1 MAGVFCPTCESVVS
15 VTAAYCLAC
24 GHDLTVQGP
33 ITSTGHDLNQL
44 KEVVRLRE
52 DLSMAEKFD
61 IIAKVEEGANPIL
74 LGIAAPAE
82 APAEVSEDEEG
93 EAAPAKV
100 TTLEPPMGG
109 WGQSSAVRSAAEAV
123 SRSSRAM
130 SMVEKGTI
138 DRDSEAFRT
147 AMDRGFEAGRHLH
160 AVSVGAHEG
169 ADAEAMQDVAQ
180 LTPPERSFCPKCGSD
195 INSFTTHQWTKW
207 RGVADGVLLLE
218 LEAAMEAALVELA
231 AHYEDRLEQAGAE
244 APAVDEKA
252 LRAEIEAEVRA
263 ELSASKEASEGA
275 ESDSSED
282 DDGEKEPAKKAAS
295 TSKPAKAK
303 AKSKAGAKPK
313 KAGVGMFGA
322 KRPKMTYDGPK
333 GGKAEWFLE
342 NALVTVYDPHGT
354 GKTLKPKTILARSS
368 EGNVRVADV
377 IHAYASGGRDKV
389 RDLAWSSPQTEYLVE
404 AFDAC

>member
-15 VTAAYCLAC
+15 ASAAYCLAC

-61 IIAKVEEGANPIL
+61 LIAKVEEGANPIL

-82 APAEVSEDEEG
+82 APEGDAEEDEGATPQVRTLE
-93 EAAPAKV
+93 APA
-100 TTLEPPMGG
+100 EG
-109 WGQSSAVRSAAEAV
+109 WGQSAAVRAAAEAV
-123 SRSSRAM
+123 ARSSRGM
-130 SMVEKGTI
+130 GMVEAGTI
-138 DRDSEAFRT
+138 DRDSEAFRS

-160 AVSVGAHEG
+160 AVACGAHEG
-169 ADAEAMQDVAQ
+169 ADPEAMQDVTQ
-180 LTPPERSFCPKCGSD
+180 LTPPQRSFCPKCGSD

-207 RGVADGVLLLE
+207 RGTADGVLLLE

-231 AHYEDRLEQAGAE
+231 AHYEDRME
-244 APAVDEKA
+244 ASPSKGQGVDMDA

-263 ELSASKEASEGA
+263 ELKAGGSEKP
-275 ESDSSED
+275 EDSSEGD
-282 DDGEKEPAKKAAS
+282 EAGAADSEDAKAS
-295 TSKPAKAK
+295 TSAPAKAK
-303 AKSKAGAKPK
+303 AKSKADAKPK
-313 KAGVGMFGA
+313 KSGGGMFGS
-322 KRPKMTYDGPK
+322 KRPKMTYEGPE

-377 IHAYASGGRDKV
+377 IHAYASGGREKV
-389 RDLAWSSPQTEYLVE
+389 RDLAWTSPQTEYLIE

>member
-1 MAGVFCPTCESVVS
+1 MAGVYCPTCESVVS
-15 VTAAYCLAC
+15 ASAAYCLAC

-44 KEVVRLRE
+44 KEVVRLRD

-61 IIAKVEEGANPIL
+61 LIAKVEEGANPIL

-82 APAEVSEDEEG
+82 APAEGEKDAADETVAEQ
-93 EAAPAKV
+93 V
-100 TTLEPPMGG
+100 HTLEPPAGG
-109 WGQSSAVRSAAEAV
+109 WGQSSAVRAAAEAV

-130 SMVEKGTI
+130 SMVESGTI
-138 DRDSEAFRT
+138 DRDSDAFRT

-160 AVSVGAHEG
+160 AVACGAHEG
-169 ADAEAMQDVAQ
+169 ADPKAMQDVTQ
-180 LTPPERSFCPKCGSD
+180 LTPPQRSFCPKCGSD

-207 RGVADGVLLLE
+207 RGTADGVLLLE

-231 AHYEDRLEQAGAE
+231 AHYEDRMEGASSKGSE
-244 APAVDEKA
+244 VDVNA

-263 ELSASKEASEGA
+263 EMKADAGA
-275 ESDSSED
+275 ESSEPS
-282 DDGEKEPAKKAAS
+282 EAAVNPADADADADAAKATTA
-295 TSKPAKAK
+295 PAKAK
-303 AKSKAGAKPK
+303 GKSKAAAKPK
-313 KAGVGMFGA
+313 KAGGGMFGA
-322 KRPKMTYDGPK
+322 KRPKMTYDGPE

-389 RDLAWSSPQTEYLVE
+389 RDLAWTSPQTEYLIE

>member
-1 MAGVFCPTCESVVS
+1 
-15 VTAAYCLAC
+15 LAC

-61 IIAKVEEGANPIL
+61 LIAKVEEGANPIL

-82 APAEVSEDEEG
+82 APAEVPEDAEG

-100 TTLEPPMGG
+100 TTLEAPEGG
-109 WGQSSAVRSAAEAV
+109 WGQSPAVRAAAEAV

-130 SMVEKGTI
+130 TMVEKGTI
-138 DRDSEAFRT
+138 DRDGEAFRA

-160 AVSVGAHEG
+160 AVAVGAHEG
-169 ADAEAMQDVAQ
+169 ADAEAMQDVTQ
-180 LTPPERSFCPKCGSD
+180 LTPPGRSFCPKCGSD

-207 RGVADGVLLLE
+207 RGMADGVLLLE
-218 LEAAMEAALVELA
+218 LEAAMEAALLELA
-231 AHYEDRLEQAGAE
+231 AHYEDRLEQTGAK

-252 LRAEIEAEVRA
+252 LRAEIEAKVRA
-263 ELSASKEASEGA
+263 ELSASADGGEPAATESSTADDGA
-275 ESDSSED
+275 EEPVEKPSSI
-282 DDGEKEPAKKAAS
+282 
-295 TSKPAKAK
+295 SKPAQAK

-313 KAGVGMFGA
+313 KSGGGLFGA
-322 KRPKMTYDGPK
+322 KRPKMTYDGPA

-377 IHAYASGGRDKV
+377 IHTYASGGRDNV
-389 RDLAWSSPQTEYLVE
+389 RELAWSSPQTEYLIE

>member
-15 VTAAYCLAC
+15 ASAAYCLAC

-82 APAEVSEDEEG
+82 APAEGEEG
-93 EAAPAKV
+93 EGDEAVPVQTSTLDAPAD
-100 TTLEPPMGG
+100 G
-109 WGQSSAVRSAAEAV
+109 WGQSAAVRAASEAV
-123 SRSSRAM
+123 ARSSRAM
-130 SMVEKGTI
+130 GMVEAGTI
-138 DRDSEAFRT
+138 DRDSEAFRA

-160 AVSVGAHEG
+160 AVACGAHEG
-169 ADAEAMQDVAQ
+169 ADPEAMQDVAQ

-207 RGVADGVLLLE
+207 RGTADGVLLLE

-231 AHYEDRLEQAGAE
+231 AHYEDRLDASESSGSD
-244 APAVDEKA
+244 VDVKA
-252 LRAEIEAEVRA
+252 LRAEIEAEIRA
-263 ELSASKEASEGA
+263 ELQASEPASEQSAPDASAAETTAEPEEKEAPKPAKPKAKSASK
-275 ESDSSED
+275 
-282 DDGEKEPAKKAAS
+282 
-295 TSKPAKAK
+295 
-303 AKSKAGAKPK
+303 PK
-313 KAGVGMFGA
+313 KGGMFGA
-322 KRPKMTYDGPK
+322 KRPKMTYEGPADAK
-333 GGKAEWFLE
+333 GEWFLE
-342 NALVTVYDPHGT
+342 NALETVYDPHGT
-354 GKTLKPKTILARSS
+354 GKTLKPRTILARSS

-377 IHAYASGGRDKV
+377 IHAYAKGGRDKV
-389 RDLAWSSPQTEYLVE
+389 SALAWTSPQTEYLIE

>member
-15 VTAAYCLAC
+15 ASAAYCLAC

-82 APAEVSEDEEG
+82 APAEGEEG
-93 EAAPAKV
+93 EGNEAVPVQTSTLDAPAD
-100 TTLEPPMGG
+100 G
-109 WGQSSAVRSAAEAV
+109 WGQSAAVRAASEAV
-123 SRSSRAM
+123 ARSSRAM
-130 SMVEKGTI
+130 GMVEAGTI
-138 DRDSEAFRT
+138 DRDSEAFRA

-160 AVSVGAHEG
+160 AVACGAHEG
-169 ADAEAMQDVAQ
+169 ADPEAMQDVAQ

-207 RGVADGVLLLE
+207 RGTADGVLLLE

-231 AHYEDRLEQAGAE
+231 AHYEDRLDASESSGSD
-244 APAVDEKA
+244 VDVKA
-252 LRAEIEAEVRA
+252 LRAEIEAEIRA
-263 ELSASKEASEGA
+263 ELQASEPASKQSAPDASAAETTAEPEEKEAPKPAKPKAKSASK
-275 ESDSSED
+275 
-282 DDGEKEPAKKAAS
+282 
-295 TSKPAKAK
+295 
-303 AKSKAGAKPK
+303 PK
-313 KAGVGMFGA
+313 KGGMFGA
-322 KRPKMTYDGPK
+322 KRPKMTYEGPADAK
-333 GGKAEWFLE
+333 GEWFLE
-342 NALVTVYDPHGT
+342 NALETVYDPHGT
-354 GKTLKPKTILARSS
+354 GKTLKPRTILARSS

-377 IHAYASGGRDKV
+377 IHAYAKGGRDKV
-389 RDLAWSSPQTEYLVE
+389 SALAWTSPQTEYLIE

>member
-1 MAGVFCPTCESVVS
+1 MAGVFCPTCESAVS
-15 VTAAYCLAC
+15 ASAAYCLAC

-44 KEVVRLRE
+44 KEVVRLRD
-52 DLSMAEKFD
+52 DLSMADKFD
-61 IIAKVEEGANPIL
+61 LIAKVEEGANPIL

-82 APAEVSEDEEG
+82 APAEGEAEAEG
-93 EAAPAKV
+93 EKV
-100 TTLEPPMGG
+100 TAQAHTLEPPIGG
-109 WGQSSAVRSAAEAV
+109 WGQSSAVRAAAEAV

-130 SMVEKGTI
+130 SMVEAGTR
-138 DRDSEAFRT
+138 DRDSEAFRA

-160 AVSVGAHEG
+160 AVASGAHEG
-169 ADAEAMQDVAQ
+169 ADPEAMQDVTQ
-180 LTPPERSFCPKCGSD
+180 LTPPQRSFCPKCGSD
-195 INSFTTHQWTKW
+195 INSFTAHQWTKW
-207 RGVADGVLLLE
+207 RGTADGVLLLE

-231 AHYEDRLEQAGAE
+231 AHYEDRLEATSPKGPE
-244 APAVDEKA
+244 VDVDA

-263 ELSASKEASEGA
+263 ELKADASAAASEPEEDSSDTVGA
-275 ESDSSED
+275 EE
-282 DDGEKEPAKKAAS
+282 AKATTA
-295 TSKPAKAK
+295 PAKAK
-303 AKSKAGAKPK
+303 AKSKAAAKPK
-313 KAGVGMFGA
+313 KAGGGVFGS
-322 KRPKMTYDGPK
+322 KRPKMTYDGPE

-368 EGNVRVADV
+368 DGNVRVADV

-389 RDLAWSSPQTEYLVE
+389 RDLAWTSPQTEYLID

>member
-15 VTAAYCLAC
+15 ASAAYCLAC

-82 APAEVSEDEEG
+82 APPEASENEEG
-93 EAAPAKV
+93 EAAPATV
-100 TTLEPPMGG
+100 TTLEAPLGG
-109 WGQSSAVRSAAEAV
+109 WGQSPAVRAAAEAV

-138 DRDSEAFRT
+138 DRDGEAFRA

-160 AVSVGAHEG
+160 AVAVGAHEG
-169 ADAEAMQDVAQ
+169 ADAEAMQDVSQ
-180 LTPPERSFCPKCGSD
+180 LTPPQRSFCPKCGSD

-207 RGVADGVLLLE
+207 RGMADGVLLLE

-231 AHYEDRLEQAGAE
+231 AHYEDRLEQASVE
-244 APAVDEKA
+244 ASAVDEKA
-252 LRAEIEAEVRA
+252 IRAEIEAKVRA
-263 ELSASKEASEGA
+263 ELSDSAEEGEPDAPASSK
-275 ESDSSED
+275 D
-282 DDGEKEPAKKAAS
+282 DDAEEEPAEKPAS

-313 KAGVGMFGA
+313 KGGGGLFGA
-322 KRPKMTYDGPK
+322 KRPKMTYDGPE

-368 EGNVRVADV
+368 DGNVRVADV

-389 RDLAWSSPQTEYLVE
+389 RDLAWSSPQTEYLIE

>member
-15 VTAAYCLAC
+15 ASAAYCLAC

-33 ITSTGHDLNQL
+33 IPSTGHDLNQL
-44 KEVVRLRE
+44 KEVVRLRD
-52 DLSMAEKFD
+52 DLSMADKFD
-61 IIAKVEEGANPIL
+61 LIAKVEEGANPIL

-82 APAEVSEDEEG
+82 APAEGEAEAEG
-93 EAAPAKV
+93 EEVAAP
-100 TTLEPPMGG
+100 THTLEPPIGG
-109 WGQSSAVRSAAEAV
+109 WGQSTAVRAAAEAV

-130 SMVEKGTI
+130 SMVEAGTI
-138 DRDSEAFRT
+138 DRDSEAFRA

-160 AVSVGAHEG
+160 AVACGAHEG
-169 ADAEAMQDVAQ
+169 ADPEAMQDVTQ
-180 LTPPERSFCPKCGSD
+180 LTPPQRSFCPKCGSD
-195 INSFTTHQWTKW
+195 INSFTAHQWTKW
-207 RGVADGVLLLE
+207 QGTADGVLLLE

-231 AHYEDRLEQAGAE
+231 AHYEDRLDGAASKGPE
-244 APAVDEKA
+244 VDVDA

-263 ELSASKEASEGA
+263 ELKADASVAASEP
-275 ESDSSED
+275 EEDSS
-282 DDGEKEPAKKAAS
+282 DGGNVEEAKTTTA
-295 TSKPAKAK
+295 PAKAK

-313 KAGVGMFGA
+313 KAGGGLFGA
-322 KRPKMTYDGPK
+322 KRPKMTYDGPE

-389 RDLAWSSPQTEYLVE
+389 RDLAWTSPQTEYLIE

>member
-15 VTAAYCLAC
+15 ASAAYCLAC

-44 KEVVRLRE
+44 KEVVRLRD
-52 DLSMAEKFD
+52 DLSMADKFD
-61 IIAKVEEGANPIL
+61 LIAKVEEGANPIL

-82 APAEVSEDEEG
+82 APAEG
-93 EAAPAKV
+93 EAEAQGEEVAAR
-100 TTLEPPMGG
+100 THTLEPPIGG
-109 WGQSSAVRSAAEAV
+109 WGQSTAVRAAAEAV

-130 SMVEKGTI
+130 SMVEAGTI
-138 DRDSEAFRT
+138 DRDSEAFRA

-160 AVSVGAHEG
+160 AVACGAHEG
-169 ADAEAMQDVAQ
+169 ADPEAMQDVTQ
-180 LTPPERSFCPKCGSD
+180 LTPPQRSFCPKCGSD
-195 INSFTTHQWTKW
+195 INSFTAHQWTKW
-207 RGVADGVLLLE
+207 QGTADGVLLLE

-231 AHYEDRLEQAGAE
+231 AHYEDRLGEGSSKGPE
-244 APAVDEKA
+244 VDVAA

-263 ELSASKEASEGA
+263 ELKADASVAASEP
-275 ESDSSED
+275 EEDSSDAGDVE
-282 DDGEKEPAKKAAS
+282 EAKTTTA
-295 TSKPAKAK
+295 PAKAK
-303 AKSKAGAKPK
+303 AKSKADAKPK
-313 KAGVGMFGA
+313 KAGGGLFGA
-322 KRPKMTYDGPK
+322 KRPKMTYDGPE

-389 RDLAWSSPQTEYLVE
+389 RDLAWTSPQTEYLIE

>member
-1 MAGVFCPTCESVVS
+1 MAGVFCPTCEAVVS
-15 VTAAYCLAC
+15 ASAAYCLAC
-24 GHDLTVQGP
+24 GHDLSVQGP

-61 IIAKVEEGANPIL
+61 LIAKVEEGANPIL

-82 APAEVSEDEEG
+82 ATGGGEEHAEG
-93 EAAPAKV
+93 EQAATQV
-100 TTLEPPMGG
+100 TTLEAPTGG
-109 WGQSSAVRSAAEAV
+109 WGQSPAVRAAAEAV

-130 SMVEKGTI
+130 SMVESGTI

-160 AVSVGAHEG
+160 AVACGAHEG
-169 ADAEAMQDVAQ
+169 ADHEAMQEVTQ

-195 INSFTTHQWTKW
+195 INSFTAHQWTKW
-207 RGVADGVLLLE
+207 RGTADGVLLLE

-231 AHYEDRLEQAGAE
+231 AHYEDRLDEAGSKGPE
-244 APAVDEKA
+244 VDVEA

-263 ELSASKEASEGA
+263 AMKTDSGSEEGDAAEKEEGEA
-275 ESDSSED
+275 ESKDSTT
-282 DDGEKEPAKKAAS
+282 ATTA
-295 TSKPAKAK
+295 PAKAK
-303 AKSKAGAKPK
+303 AKSKASSKPK
-313 KAGVGMFGA
+313 KAGGGMFGA
-322 KRPKMTYDGPK
+322 KRPKMTYDGPE

-389 RDLAWSSPQTEYLVE
+389 RDLAWTSPQTEYLIE

>member
-52 DLSMAEKFD
+52 DLSMAQKFD

-74 LGIAAPAE
+74 LGIAAPAD

-100 TTLEPPMGG
+100 TTLELPLGG
-109 WGQSSAVRSAAEAV
+109 WGQSSAVRSAVETV

-138 DRDSEAFRT
+138 DRDSEAFKS
-147 AMDRGFEAGRHLH
+147 AMDRGFEAGRQLH
-160 AVSVGAHEG
+160 AVAVGAHEG
-169 ADAEAMQDVAQ
+169 ADAEAMEDVAQ
-180 LTPPERSFCPKCGSD
+180 LTPPDRSFCPKCGSD

-218 LEAAMEAALVELA
+218 LEAAMEAALIELA
-231 AHYEDRLEQAGAE
+231 AHYEDRLEDSGAE
-244 APAVDEKA
+244 APAVDAKA

-263 ELSASKEASEGA
+263 ELSASKEAGEPG
-275 ESDSSED
+275 ESVSSQSDE
-282 DDGEKEPAKKAAS
+282 GEKEPAKKASS

-303 AKSKAGAKPK
+303 GKASAKPK
-313 KAGVGMFGA
+313 KGGGGLFGA

-389 RDLAWSSPQTEYLVE
+389 RALAWSSPQTEYLVE

>member
-15 VTAAYCLAC
+15 ASAAYCLAC

-82 APAEVSEDEEG
+82 APAEGEEG
-93 EAAPAKV
+93 EGNEAVPVQTSTLDAPAD
-100 TTLEPPMGG
+100 G
-109 WGQSSAVRSAAEAV
+109 WGQSAAVRAASEAV
-123 SRSSRAM
+123 ARSSRAM
-130 SMVEKGTI
+130 GMVEAGTI
-138 DRDSEAFRT
+138 DRDSEAFRA

-160 AVSVGAHEG
+160 AVACGAHEG
-169 ADAEAMQDVAQ
+169 ADPEAMQDVAQ

-207 RGVADGVLLLE
+207 RGTADGVLLLE

-231 AHYEDRLEQAGAE
+231 AHYEDRLDASESSGSD
-244 APAVDEKA
+244 VDVKA
-252 LRAEIEAEVRA
+252 LRAEIEAEIRA
-263 ELSASKEASEGA
+263 ELQASEPASEQSAPDASAAETTAEPEEKEAPKPAKPKAKSASK
-275 ESDSSED
+275 
-282 DDGEKEPAKKAAS
+282 
-295 TSKPAKAK
+295 
-303 AKSKAGAKPK
+303 PK
-313 KAGVGMFGA
+313 KGGMFGA
-322 KRPKMTYDGPK
+322 KRPKMTYEGPADAK
-333 GGKAEWFLE
+333 GEWFLE
-342 NALVTVYDPHGT
+342 NALETVYDPHGT
-354 GKTLKPKTILARSS
+354 GKTLKPRTILARSS

-377 IHAYASGGRDKV
+377 IHAYAKGGRDKV
-389 RDLAWSSPQTEYLVE
+389 SALAWTSPQTEYLIE

>member
-15 VTAAYCLAC
+15 ASAAYCLAC

-44 KEVVRLRE
+44 KEVVRLRD
-52 DLSMAEKFD
+52 DLSMADKFD
-61 IIAKVEEGANPIL
+61 LIAKVEEGANPIL

-82 APAEVSEDEEG
+82 APAEGEAEAEG
-93 EAAPAKV
+93 EETAAQV
-100 TTLEPPMGG
+100 HTLEPPIGG
-109 WGQSSAVRSAAEAV
+109 WGQSSAVRAAAEAV

-130 SMVEKGTI
+130 SMVESGTI
-138 DRDSEAFRT
+138 DRDSEPFRA

-160 AVSVGAHEG
+160 AVACGAHEG
-169 ADAEAMQDVAQ
+169 ADPAAMQDVTQ
-180 LTPPERSFCPKCGSD
+180 LTPPQRSFCPKCGSD
-195 INSFTTHQWTKW
+195 INSFTAHQWTKW
-207 RGVADGVLLLE
+207 RGTADGVLLLE

-231 AHYEDRLEQAGAE
+231 AHYEDRLDE
-244 APAVDEKA
+244 AASKGPEVDVDA

-263 ELSASKEASEGA
+263 ELKADASVAASEHDEDSSDAGGA
-275 ESDSSED
+275 EE
-282 DDGEKEPAKKAAS
+282 AKTTTA
-295 TSKPAKAK
+295 PAKAK
-303 AKSKAGAKPK
+303 AKSKAAAKPK
-313 KAGVGMFGA
+313 KASGGAFGS
-322 KRPKMTYDGPK
+322 KRPKMTYDGPE

-389 RDLAWSSPQTEYLVE
+389 RDLAWTSPQTEYLID

>member
-15 VTAAYCLAC
+15 ASAAYCLAC

-82 APAEVSEDEEG
+82 APAEGEEG
-93 EAAPAKV
+93 EGNEAVPVQTSTLDAPAD
-100 TTLEPPMGG
+100 G
-109 WGQSSAVRSAAEAV
+109 WGQSAAVRAASEAV
-123 SRSSRAM
+123 ARSSRAM
-130 SMVEKGTI
+130 GMVEAGTI
-138 DRDSEAFRT
+138 DRDSEAFRA

-160 AVSVGAHEG
+160 AVACGAHEG
-169 ADAEAMQDVAQ
+169 ADPEAMQHVAQ

-207 RGVADGVLLLE
+207 RGTADGVLLLE

-231 AHYEDRLEQAGAE
+231 AHYEDRLDASESSGSD
-244 APAVDEKA
+244 VDVKA
-252 LRAEIEAEVRA
+252 LRAEIEAEIRA
-263 ELSASKEASEGA
+263 ELQASQPASEQSAPDESSAETTAEPEEKEA
-275 ESDSSED
+275 
-282 DDGEKEPAKKAAS
+282 P
-295 TSKPAKAK
+295 KP
-303 AKSKAGAKPK
+303 AKSKAKSASKPK
-313 KAGVGMFGA
+313 KGGMFGA
-322 KRPKMTYDGPK
+322 KRPKMTYEGPADGK
-333 GGKAEWFLE
+333 GEWFLE
-342 NALVTVYDPHGT
+342 NALETVYDPHGT
-354 GKTLKPKTILARSS
+354 GKILKPRTILARSS
-368 EGNVRVADV
+368 EGNVRVSDV
-377 IHAYASGGRDKV
+377 IHAYAKGGRDKV
-389 RDLAWSSPQTEYLVE
+389 SPLAWTSPQTEYLIE

>member
-15 VTAAYCLAC
+15 ASAAYCLAC

-82 APAEVSEDEEG
+82 APAEGEEG
-93 EAAPAKV
+93 EGNEAVPVQTSTLDAPAD
-100 TTLEPPMGG
+100 G
-109 WGQSSAVRSAAEAV
+109 WGQSAAVRAASEAV
-123 SRSSRAM
+123 ARSSRAM
-130 SMVEKGTI
+130 GMVEAGTI
-138 DRDSEAFRT
+138 DRDSEAFRA

-160 AVSVGAHEG
+160 AVACGAHEG
-169 ADAEAMQDVAQ
+169 ADPEAMQDVAQ

-207 RGVADGVLLLE
+207 RGTADGVLLLE

-231 AHYEDRLEQAGAE
+231 AHYEDRLDASESSGSD
-244 APAVDEKA
+244 VDVKA
-252 LRAEIEAEVRA
+252 LRAEIEAEIRA
-263 ELSASKEASEGA
+263 ELQASEPASEQSAPDASAAETTAEPEEKEAPKPAKPKAKSASK
-275 ESDSSED
+275 
-282 DDGEKEPAKKAAS
+282 
-295 TSKPAKAK
+295 
-303 AKSKAGAKPK
+303 PK
-313 KAGVGMFGA
+313 KGGMFGA
-322 KRPKMTYDGPK
+322 KRPKMTYEGPADAK
-333 GGKAEWFLE
+333 GEWFLE
-342 NALVTVYDPHGT
+342 NALETVYDPHGT
-354 GKTLKPKTILARSS
+354 GKTLKPRTILARSS
-368 EGNVRVADV
+368 EGNVRVSDV
-377 IHAYASGGRDKV
+377 IHAYAKGGRDKV
-389 RDLAWSSPQTEYLVE
+389 SALAWTSPQTEYLIE

>member
-15 VTAAYCLAC
+15 ASAAYCLAC

-44 KEVVRLRE
+44 KEVVRLRDE
-52 DLSMAEKFD
+52 LSMADKFD
-61 IIAKVEEGANPIL
+61 LIAKVEEGANPIL

-82 APAEVSEDEEG
+82 APAEGEAEAEG
-93 EAAPAKV
+93 EEVAAP
-100 TTLEPPMGG
+100 THTLEPPIGG
-109 WGQSSAVRSAAEAV
+109 WGQSTAVRAAAEAV

-130 SMVEKGTI
+130 SMVEAGTI
-138 DRDSEAFRT
+138 DRDSEAFRA

-160 AVSVGAHEG
+160 AVACGAHEG
-169 ADAEAMQDVAQ
+169 ADPEAMQDVTQ
-180 LTPPERSFCPKCGSD
+180 LTPPQRSFCPKCGSD
-195 INSFTTHQWTKW
+195 INSFTAHQWTKW
-207 RGVADGVLLLE
+207 QGTADGVLLLE

-231 AHYEDRLEQAGAE
+231 AHYEGLLDGAASKGPE
-244 APAVDEKA
+244 VDVDT

-263 ELSASKEASEGA
+263 EMKADASVASSVPE
-275 ESDSSED
+275 EDSSDAGDVE
-282 DDGEKEPAKKAAS
+282 EAKTTTA
-295 TSKPAKAK
+295 PAKAK
-303 AKSKAGAKPK
+303 AKSKADAKPK
-313 KAGVGMFGA
+313 KAGGGLFGA
-322 KRPKMTYDGPK
+322 KRPKMTYDGPE

-389 RDLAWSSPQTEYLVE
+389 RDLAWTSPQTEYLIE

>member
-1 MAGVFCPTCESVVS
+1 MAGVFCPTCESAVS
-15 VTAAYCLAC
+15 ASAAYCLAC

-82 APAEVSEDEEG
+82 APVEGEEG
-93 EAAPAKV
+93 EGDEAVPVQTSTLDAPAD
-100 TTLEPPMGG
+100 G
-109 WGQSSAVRSAAEAV
+109 WGQSAAARAASEAV
-123 SRSSRAM
+123 ARSSRAM
-130 SMVEKGTI
+130 GMVEAGTI
-138 DRDSEAFRT
+138 DRDSEAFRA

-160 AVSVGAHEG
+160 AVACGAHEG
-169 ADAEAMQDVAQ
+169 ADPEAMQDVAQ

-207 RGVADGVLLLE
+207 RGTADGVLLLE

-231 AHYEDRLEQAGAE
+231 AHYEDRLEASE
-244 APAVDEKA
+244 STDSDVDVKA
-252 LRAEIEAEVRA
+252 LRAEIEAEIRA
-263 ELSASKEASEGA
+263 ELQAAEPASEQNASDESAAETTAEPEEKEAPKPAKPKAKSASK
-275 ESDSSED
+275 
-282 DDGEKEPAKKAAS
+282 
-295 TSKPAKAK
+295 
-303 AKSKAGAKPK
+303 PK
-313 KAGVGMFGA
+313 KGGMFGA
-322 KRPKMTYDGPK
+322 KRPKMTYDGPAGAK
-333 GGKAEWFLE
+333 GEWFLE
-342 NALVTVYDPHGT
+342 NALETVYDPHGT
-354 GKTLKPKTILARSS
+354 GKTLKPRSILARSS

-377 IHAYASGGRDKV
+377 IHAYAKGGRDKV
-389 RDLAWSSPQTEYLVE
+389 SALAWTSPQTEYLIE

>member
-1 MAGVFCPTCESVVS
+1 MAGVYCPTCESVVS
-15 VTAAYCLAC
+15 ASAAYCLAC

-44 KEVVRLRE
+44 KEVVRVRD

-61 IIAKVEEGANPIL
+61 LIAKVEEGANPIL
-74 LGIAAPAE
+74 LGIAAPAD
-82 APAEVSEDEEG
+82 APAEG
-93 EAAPAKV
+93 EAAAEGEEIAAQAH
-100 TTLEPPMGG
+100 TLEPPTGG
-109 WGQSSAVRSAAEAV
+109 WGQSSAVRAAAEAV

-130 SMVEKGTI
+130 SMVEAGTI
-138 DRDSEAFRT
+138 DRDSDAFRA

-160 AVSVGAHEG
+160 AVACGAHEG
-169 ADAEAMQDVAQ
+169 ADPQAMQDVTQ
-180 LTPPERSFCPKCGSD
+180 LTPPQRSFCPKCGSD

-207 RGVADGVLLLE
+207 QGTADGVLLLE
-218 LEAAMEAALVELA
+218 LEAAMEAALMELA
-231 AHYEDRLEQAGAE
+231 AHYEDRLEGTSGTGGD
-244 APAVDEKA
+244 VDVDA

-263 ELSASKEASEGA
+263 EMSAGAAVEA
-275 ESDSSED
+275 SDSSVED
-282 DDGEKEPAKKAAS
+282 AAPVES
-295 TSKPAKAK
+295 GKVEETTTTTAPAKAE
-303 AKSKAGAKPK
+303 AKSKAATKPK
-313 KAGVGMFGA
+313 KAGGGLFGA
-322 KRPKMTYDGPK
+322 KRPKMSYEGPE

-389 RDLAWSSPQTEYLVE
+389 RDLAWTSPQTEYLIE
-404 AFDAC
+404 AYDAC

>member
-1 MAGVFCPTCESVVS
+1 MAGVYCPTCESVVS
-15 VTAAYCLAC
+15 ASAAYCLAC

-44 KEVVRLRE
+44 KEVVRLRD

-61 IIAKVEEGANPIL
+61 LIAKVEEGANPIL
-74 LGIAAPAE
+74 LGIAAPAD
-82 APAEVSEDEEG
+82 APAEGEDDAAGEEVA
-93 EAAPAKV
+93 EQV
-100 TTLEPPMGG
+100 HTLEPPAGG
-109 WGQSSAVRSAAEAV
+109 WGQSSAVRAAAEVV

-130 SMVEKGTI
+130 SMVESGTI
-138 DRDSEAFRT
+138 DRDSDAFHT

-160 AVSVGAHEG
+160 AVACGAHEG
-169 ADAEAMQDVAQ
+169 ADPEAMQDVTQ
-180 LTPPERSFCPKCGSD
+180 LTPPKRSFCPKCGSD

-207 RGVADGVLLLE
+207 RGTADGVLLLE

-231 AHYEDRLEQAGAE
+231 AHYEDRLGGTSSKGPE
-244 APAVDEKA
+244 VDMNA
-252 LRAEIEAEVRA
+252 LRAEIEAEIRA
-263 ELSASKEASEGA
+263 EMKADVG
-275 ESDSSED
+275 SDSSEPSEAAVD
-282 DDGEKEPAKKAAS
+282 SADAEEAKATTA
-295 TSKPAKAK
+295 PAKAK
-303 AKSKAGAKPK
+303 GKSKAAAKPK
-313 KAGVGMFGA
+313 KAGGGMFGA

-389 RDLAWSSPQTEYLVE
+389 RDLAWTSPQAEYLIE

>member
-52 DLSMAEKFD
+52 DLSMAQKFD

-74 LGIAAPAE
+74 LGIAAPAD
-82 APAEVSEDEEG
+82 APAEASEDEEG
-93 EAAPAKV
+93 EAAPTKV
-100 TTLEPPMGG
+100 TTLELPLGG
-109 WGQSSAVRSAAEAV
+109 WGQSSAVRSAVETV

-138 DRDSEAFRT
+138 DRDSEAFKS
-147 AMDRGFEAGRHLH
+147 AMDRGFEAGRQLH
-160 AVSVGAHEG
+160 AVAVGAHEG
-169 ADAEAMQDVAQ
+169 ADAGAMEDVAQ
-180 LTPPERSFCPKCGSD
+180 LIPPDRSFCPKCGSD

-218 LEAAMEAALVELA
+218 LEAAMEAALIELA
-231 AHYEDRLEQAGAE
+231 AHYEDRLEHSGAE
-244 APAVDEKA
+244 APAVDAKA

-263 ELSASKEASEGA
+263 ELSASKEAGEPD
-275 ESDSSED
+275 ESVSSGSDE
-282 DDGEKEPAKKAAS
+282 GEKEPAKKASS
-295 TSKPAKAK
+295 TPKPAK
-303 AKSKAGAKPK
+303 AKSKASAKPK
-313 KAGVGMFGA
+313 KGGGGLFGA

-389 RDLAWSSPQTEYLVE
+389 RALAWSSPQTEYLVE

>member
-15 VTAAYCLAC
+15 ASAAYCLAC

-82 APAEVSEDEEG
+82 APAEAEEG
-93 EAAPAKV
+93 EGNEAVPVQTSTLDAPAD
-100 TTLEPPMGG
+100 G
-109 WGQSSAVRSAAEAV
+109 WGQSAAVRAASEAV
-123 SRSSRAM
+123 ARSSRAM
-130 SMVEKGTI
+130 GMVEAGTI
-138 DRDSEAFRT
+138 DRDSEAFRA

-160 AVSVGAHEG
+160 AVACGAHEG
-169 ADAEAMQDVAQ
+169 ADPEAMQDVAQ

-207 RGVADGVLLLE
+207 RGTADGVLLLE

-231 AHYEDRLEQAGAE
+231 AHYEDRLDASESSGSD
-244 APAVDEKA
+244 VDVKA
-252 LRAEIEAEVRA
+252 LRAEIEAEIRA
-263 ELSASKEASEGA
+263 ELQASEPASEQSAPDASAAETTAEPEEKEAPKPAKPKAKSASK
-275 ESDSSED
+275 
-282 DDGEKEPAKKAAS
+282 
-295 TSKPAKAK
+295 
-303 AKSKAGAKPK
+303 PK
-313 KAGVGMFGA
+313 KGGMFGA
-322 KRPKMTYDGPK
+322 KRPKMTYEGPVDAK
-333 GGKAEWFLE
+333 GEWFLE
-342 NALVTVYDPHGT
+342 NALETVYDPHGT
-354 GKTLKPKTILARSS
+354 GKTLKPRTILARSS

-377 IHAYASGGRDKV
+377 IHAYAKGGRDKV
-389 RDLAWSSPQTEYLVE
+389 SALAWTSPQTEYLIE

>member
-15 VTAAYCLAC
+15 ASAAYCLAC

-82 APAEVSEDEEG
+82 APPEASEDEDG

-100 TTLEPPMGG
+100 TTLEAPLGG
-109 WGQSSAVRSAAEAV
+109 WGQSSAVRAAAEAV

-138 DRDSEAFRT
+138 DRDGEAFRA

-160 AVSVGAHEG
+160 AVAVGAHEG

-195 INSFTTHQWTKW
+195 INSFTAHQWTKW
-207 RGVADGVLLLE
+207 QGTADGVLLLE

-231 AHYEDRLEQAGAE
+231 AHYEDRLDGAASKGPE
-244 APAVDEKA
+244 VDVDA

-263 ELSASKEASEGA
+263 ELKADASVAASEP
-275 ESDSSED
+275 EEDSSDAGDVE
-282 DDGEKEPAKKAAS
+282 EAKATTA
-295 TSKPAKAK
+295 PAKAK
-303 AKSKAGAKPK
+303 AKSKANAKPK
-313 KAGVGMFGA
+313 KAGGGLFGA

-389 RDLAWSSPQTEYLVE
+389 RDLAWTSPQTEYLIE

>member
-15 VTAAYCLAC
+15 ASAAYCLAC

-44 KEVVRLRE
+44 KEVVRLRD

-61 IIAKVEEGANPIL
+61 LIAKVEEGANPIL

-82 APAEVSEDEEG
+82 APAEG
-93 EAAPAKV
+93 EADGGGEQATAPV
-100 TTLEPPMGG
+100 HTLEPPVDG
-109 WGQSSAVRSAAEAV
+109 WGQSSAVRAAAEEV

-130 SMVEKGTI
+130 SMVEAGTI

-160 AVSVGAHEG
+160 AVACGAHEG
-169 ADAEAMQDVAQ
+169 ADPEAMQGVTQ
-180 LTPPERSFCPKCGSD
+180 LTPPQRSFCPKCGSD

-207 RGVADGVLLLE
+207 RGTADGVLLLE

-231 AHYEDRLEQAGAE
+231 AHYEDRLEATSSKE
-244 APAVDEKA
+244 PEVDMDA
-252 LRAEIEAEVRA
+252 LRAEVEAEVRA
-263 ELSASKEASEGA
+263 ELKAAAGSEI
-275 ESDSSED
+275 SED
-282 DDGEKEPAKKAAS
+282 EADSGEAEEAKATTA
-295 TSKPAKAK
+295 PAKAK
-303 AKSKAGAKPK
+303 AKSKAAAKPK
-313 KAGVGMFGA
+313 KAGGGLFGA
-322 KRPKMTYDGPK
+322 KRPKMTYDGPE